1 MSVFKPDAYLTS
13 IEKVDLGNLWDRGIR
28 CLLLDMDNTIRPRDT
43 HVVPQSVLDWLDEA
57 RGLGFRMCVVS
68 NNWHGN
74 VLEESAKLGLDV
86 VHRSMKPLPFAFS
99 KARRRCGCS
108 KRESVMIGD
117 ELFTDI
123 LGGNLAGLMAIL
135 VVPQSDADIRFTAR
149 LRKLEERLLGD
160 SEPSE

>member
-1 MSVFKPDAYLTS
+1 MSVFKPDAYLTR
-13 IEKVDLGNLWDRGIR
+13 IEKVDLRKLWDGGIR

-57 RGLGFRMCVVS
+57 RSMGFGMCVVS

-74 VLEESAKLGLDV
+74 VLDESARLGLDV
-86 VHRSMKPLPFAFS
+86 VHKSMKPLPFAFS
-99 KARRRCGCS
+99 KARRRCGYG
-108 KRESVMIGD
+108 KRETAMIGD

-123 LGGNLAGLMAIL
+123 LGGNLAGLMTIL
-135 VVPQSDADIRFTAR
+135 VVPQSDADIRFTTR
-149 LRKLEERLLGD
+149 LRRLEERLLGD